1 VLVQIHSN
9 SGTTTDW
16 PVPAFR
22 HVAAPV
28 AASIARVKALRLA
41 GAILIVVGGALC
53 VTALVAASGSPNCG
67 PGYAAPCSPG
77 QIHDFFLVIAGFLAF
92 AIGIVMIVAGT
103 LGIASRKRKQQEAED
118 SRFTQSAPMA
128 TGVVT
133 GLRDT
138 GETVGNDPRAEITIS
153 YTRLHGTPAQ
163 VTVTQ
168 VVPRLEVPR
177 PGDPAIVW
185 YDPSSPKVVA
195 KFGSP
200 MHEPSKSAQQ

>member
-1 VLVQIHSN
+1 MS
-9 SGTTTDW
+9 S
-16 PVPAFR
+16 
-22 HVAAPV
+22 
-28 AASIARVKALRLA
+28 SIARVKALRLA
-41 GAILIVVGGALC
+41 GAVLIVVGGASF
-53 VTALVAASGSPNCG
+53 VIALVASSGSPNCG
-67 PGYAAPCSPG
+67 PGYAAPCPPG
-77 QIHDFFLVIAGFLAF
+77 LLHDFFLVGAGFLAF
-92 AIGIVMIVAGT
+92 AAGIVMIVAAT
-103 LGIASRKRKQQEAED
+103 LVIASRKRAQQETED
-118 SRFTQSAPMA
+118 SQFTRSAPMA

-153 YTRLHGTPAQ
+153 YTRPDGTSTQ

-195 KFGSP
+195 KFGAP
-200 MHEPSKSAQQ
+200 ALRQPGTAT